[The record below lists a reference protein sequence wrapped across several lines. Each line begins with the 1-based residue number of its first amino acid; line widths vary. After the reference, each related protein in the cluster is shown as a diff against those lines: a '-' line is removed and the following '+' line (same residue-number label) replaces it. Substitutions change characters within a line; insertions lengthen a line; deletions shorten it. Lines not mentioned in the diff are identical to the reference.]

1 MPTKKAVSAEPT
13 FEASLEELETIVRR
27 MENGDL
33 SLDESL
39 DLFERGVAL
48 ARRCRE
54 RLDNAERRVEMLV
67 KGAGGALEPGPFAD
81 DDDSDDVSI

>member
-1 MPTKKAVSAEPT
+1 MPTKKAATAEPT
-13 FEASLEELETIVRR
+13 FETSLEELESIVRR

-39 DLFERGVAL
+39 DLFERGVTL

-54 RLDNAERRVEMLV
+54 RLDAAERRVEILV
-67 KGAGGALEPGPFAD
+67 KGAGGTLEPVPFAD
-81 DDDSDDVSI
+81 DDDDDVSI

>member
-1 MPTKKAVSAEPT
+1 MPTKKASTEPT
-13 FEASLEELETIVRR
+13 FETSLEELETIVRR

-39 DLFERGVAL
+39 DLFERG
-48 ARRCRE
+48 
-54 RLDNAERRVEMLV
+54 RVEMLV
-67 KGAGGALEPGPFAD
+67 KGAGGTLEPVPFAD

>member
-39 DLFERGVAL
+39 DLFERGVTL

-54 RLDNAERRVEMLV
+54 RLDAAERRVEVLV
-67 KGAGGALEPGPFAD
+67 KGAGGALEPAPFA

>member
-1 MPTKKAVSAEPT
+1 MPTKKAATTEPT
-13 FEASLEELETIVRR
+13 FETSLEELESIVRR

-39 DLFERGVAL
+39 DLFERGVTL

-54 RLDNAERRVEMLV
+54 RLDAAERRVEMLV
-67 KGAGGALEPGPFAD
+67 KGAGGALEPVPFED
-81 DDDSDDVSI
+81 DDDDVSI